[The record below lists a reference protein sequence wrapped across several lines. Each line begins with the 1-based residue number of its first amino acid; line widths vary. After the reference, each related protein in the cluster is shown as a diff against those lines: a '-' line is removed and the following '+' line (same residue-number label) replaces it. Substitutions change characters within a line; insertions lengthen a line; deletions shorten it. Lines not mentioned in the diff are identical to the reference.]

1 MVEPK
6 TRIVVVED
14 EASIRQFLR
23 STLAAHGFEVIE
35 AADAHEASLRARAY
49 HPDLLLVDLGLPDR
63 DGVDL
68 VRELRRWCRAPI
80 LILSA
85 RDAESEKVR
94 GLDAGA
100 DDYLTKPFGVPEL
113 LARVRAA
120 LRREQQASPSPDA
133 SRLVCGDVEM
143 DVVEHQVTLAGRALK
158 LTPIEFRLLAVLLR
172 HAGRLVTHDF
182 LLREV
187 WGPTVTEDANYL
199 RVYIHHL
206 RRKLERDPAHPERLL
221 TELGVGYRLLANG
234 TGRRSGGSG

>member
-1 MVEPK
+1 MTEPK
-6 TRIVVVED
+6 TRILVVED
-14 EASIRQFLR
+14 EVAIRQFLR
-23 STLAAHGFEVIE
+23 TTLVAHGFDVIE
-35 AADAHEASLRARAY
+35 AGSAREAAQHARAY
-49 HPDLLLVDLGLPDR
+49 DPELLLVDLGLPDR
-63 DGVDL
+63 DGVEL
-68 VRELRRWCRAPI
+68 IGELRRWCRAPI

-120 LRREQQASPSPDA
+120 LRRELQASPAPDDR
-133 SRLVCGDVEM
+133 RLTCGGLEL
-143 DVVEHQVTLAGRALK
+143 DVVEHRATRGGAPLK
-158 LTPIEFRLLAVLLR
+158 LTPLEFRLLAVLMR

-187 WGPTVTEDANYL
+187 WGPTVTEEASYL

-206 RRKLERDPAHPERLL
+206 RRKIERDPAHPVRLI
-221 TELGVGYRLLANG
+221 TELGIGYRLLL
-234 TGRRSGGSG
+234 TE